1 MAPIKLED
9 HIREQFEEREVAPSA
24 GAWDKLETK
33 LEKEHSKKRPLY
45 IWYGIAASIV
55 GILFISSQFFL
66 NEETQKTQ
74 ELVEI
79 EVEQPQID
87 TINTS
92 EIVKTETQLTE
103 EGVAQEFI
111 NKESL
116 GKEIANDKVKAEER
130 SVKPIIKTKRSII
143 TTETNTR
150 VAVQETVQSTTE
162 NISEAI
168 NKDVIINAKVDEVV
182 AAVQKIKQERNAV
195 SMAEIDALLLNA
207 QREIATERVLNETK
221 IDAMALLGDV
231 EYELEKS
238 LRDKVFY
245 ALGDSFSII
254 KTAIVERNY

>member
-79 EVEQPQID
+79 QVEQPQID

-92 EIVKTETQLTE
+92 EIVKTETQLIE
-103 EGVAQEFI
+103 EGVAQEFV
-111 NKESL
+111 NKKPL
-116 GKEIANDKVKAEER
+116 VKEIPNDKVKAEER
-130 SVKPIIKTKRSII
+130 SVKPVIKTKRSII

-207 QREIATERVLNETK
+207 QREIATDRVLNETK

-231 EYELEKS
+231 EFELEKS

-254 KTAIVERNY
+254 KTAVVERNN